1 MGNSLQCY
9 GSGRL
14 SADFMGPEELI
25 MVTRSDG
32 KIMEFTAPFLVRDL
46 MAAYP
51 QHSVAHSKDAACR
64 CLSPD
69 KKLVPGQLYR
79 LLLIPK
85 SPSLSKD
92 ADISGAKSIY
102 NNSLDQGR
110 ISREWH
116 ATTRPPSSRKSVQNG
131 SGIIR
136 VKMVISKEE
145 LAAMLSDRSVKE
157 KSLLLHLQ
165 RKAQYVKE
173 DYVTTRCIDDRWRP
187 SLESILE
194 VN

>member
-1 MGNSLQCY
+1 
-9 GSGRL
+9 
-14 SADFMGPEELI
+14 
-25 MVTRSDG
+25 MVTKSDG
-32 KIMEFTAPFLVRDL
+32 KIMEFMAPLLVRDL

-51 QHSVAHSKDAACR
+51 QHSLVHSEDATCSR
-64 CLSPD
+64 SLSPD

-79 LLLIPK
+79 LLLIPN

-92 ADISGAKSIY
+92 AVLTEAKSIY
-102 NNSLDQGR
+102 NSSLERR
-110 ISREWH
+110 ISREKL
-116 ATTRPPSSRKSVQNG
+116 ASTRPPPSRKSAQNG

-136 VKMVISKEE
+136 VKMVISKQE
-145 LAAMLSDRSVKE
+145 LEAMLSDRSVKE

-165 RKAQYVKE
+165 RKVQYVKE
-173 DYVTTRCIDDRWRP
+173 DHVATRRCSNAGWRP